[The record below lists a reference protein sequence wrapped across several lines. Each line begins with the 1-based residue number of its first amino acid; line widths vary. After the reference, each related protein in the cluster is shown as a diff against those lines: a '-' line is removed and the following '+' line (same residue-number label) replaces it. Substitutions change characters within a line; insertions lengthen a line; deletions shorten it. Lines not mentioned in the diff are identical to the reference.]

1 MRVFIAGAYSRY
13 FVFDWLV
20 RERERERM
28 RIYLAGAQSGGNIP
42 REERYKVLRMASEWE
57 DSEALFGRGRPVA

>member
-20 RERERERM
+20 RERERKNAD
-28 RIYLAGAQSGGNIP
+28 IL
-42 REERYKVLRMASEWE
+42 
-57 DSEALFGRGRPVA
+57 GRGTIWREYPKRGKIQGSKDGKRVGGQ